1 MYVCIPCIYGSIAE
15 IQRVLGL
22 EESTHH
28 HLLEPGDGRQLAK
41 SNNSSEL
48 AHVWT
53 TASKLEEAGAVDGLW
68 REREMW
74 ARVCRH
80 YMVIIRTNPTHTL
93 LTTHTHSQHNRTQLT
108 QVSGPTWQH
117 NEIKCILHFLNFTMF
132 HIHIHSHTNHCVT
145 PALPY
150 SMQHNI
156 ITAIHAIPVFP
167 GLLYY
172 TLDISKAT
180 ACNSN

>member
-1 MYVCIPCIYGSIAE
+1 MYVCAPCIYGSIAE

-68 REREMW
+68 RERE
-74 ARVCRH
+74 RERE
-80 YMVIIRTNPTHTL
+80 R
-93 LTTHTHSQHNRTQLT
+93 
-108 QVSGPTWQH
+108 
-117 NEIKCILHFLNFTMF
+117 EKCEQECADTIWL
-132 HIHIHSHTNHCVT
+132 S
-145 PALPY
+145 
-150 SMQHNI
+150 
-156 ITAIHAIPVFP
+156 
-167 GLLYY
+167 
-172 TLDISKAT
+172 
-180 ACNSN
+180 